1 MEQSKLR
8 FLPNWDSEGETDL
21 VGEGVDRYAK
31 GSCKTKITEL
41 ELTLSIYE
49 KVLRFEITVQDT
61 IFMTESCSFEKL
73 VHEILRLCLAQLGV
87 RVADDVGKEIPA
99 GAKL

>member
-1 MEQSKLR
+1 MSAGVRSRTSMRYQS
-8 FLPNWDSEGETDL
+8 
-21 VGEGVDRYAK
+21 VV
-31 GSCKTKITEL
+31 KIL
-41 ELTLSIYE
+41 
-49 KVLRFEITVQDT
+49 QA
-61 IFMTESCSFEKL
+61 FEKL